1 MQLFGF
7 NPNSPK
13 MPLKLHWHSLG
24 RVKWFHKAGTWFMA
38 HVNPVTGRNLHMA
51 VLEITGWKKRLE
63 STGKGKRM
71 QQTGYYCSILIRL
84 WWLLK
89 PLNEKLMMLS
99 HCVFN
104 ERPNC
109 KIAWYL
115 FLYNW
120 HFKTTVCN
128 YVLGRGLY
136 LSKYIK
142 WVLCCCHVIHG
153 RSSQLK

>member
-1 MQLFGF
+1 
-7 NPNSPK
+7 
-13 MPLKLHWHSLG
+13 
-24 RVKWFHKAGTWFMA
+24 
-38 HVNPVTGRNLHMA
+38 
-51 VLEITGWKKRLE
+51 
-63 STGKGKRM
+63 M

-115 FLYNW
+115 FLFLCNW
-120 HFKTTVCN
+120 HFKTTVYN

-136 LSKYIK
+136 LSKNIK
-142 WVLCCCHVIHG
+142 
-153 RSSQLK
+153 